1 MLFNANLEGV
11 PIPHAIELIRNR
23 SENIHAI
30 SWAEHLTSFV
40 VAQLTPYRNIQ
51 VICV

>member
-1 MLFNANLEGV
+1 MVFKVNLEGV
-11 PIPHAIELIRNR
+11 PIPNIIELILNR
-23 SENIHAI
+23 SEYIHVI

-40 VAQLTPYRNIQ
+40 VARFALYRNIQ